1 MQNIYDE
8 AQTIL
13 YFLLSQRRRFVIMK
27 LVKTN
32 KQGGIFMKLQKWKR
46 KILAVILA
54 VGIFAGSVAVNGT
67 QAAAAE
73 QRAAGLAEL
82 AQVIRDNGMQRKS
95 RFSVDFSGSD
105 EEWSRLFN
113 GMSFFYYDMIV
124 LDDAST
130 SDDSDY
136 LIGNINFSKEFMS
149 TLVEEESGNGEIIFT
164 PTYFETADETEYVN
178 THTKEILAELGT
190 SQMSDY
196 SKVKAV
202 HDYVCELITYT
213 NDVDNASS
221 VYGAYVRGKG
231 LCNSYALCMYKLLVE
246 TGVPCH
252 WIGGSAGTGRDSAG
266 HAWNIVKL
274 GDQWYNLDATW
285 DDADNDKISYDYFLK
300 GTADFDE
307 ADTSQVHTMDNE
319 YYESSYLTD
328 FPIAETSYVVSDE
341 DLKPVTPTPTPTSV
355 PSTSPSAAPTE
366 VPAQT
371 PSTSPSAAPT
381 EVPTQSPSASPS
393 AAPTEAPTQ
402 IPSVSPSTTP
412 KSPVSPVMPPTT
424 TPSETK
430 EVTVPGVPTDT
441 TEDSLS
447 EITKYSFSD
456 IIVGKYPAKGKFTI
470 SRKKADDIQLLIDNK
485 AARKKIAKI
494 SYKITSGKKII
505 KTKNYGIR
513 KDGKQYFSNLR
524 VFGKKKGKAKIAVT
538 VKLINGQK
546 KKYNFTVRVR

>member
-13 YFLLSQRRRFVIMK
+13 YFLLSHRRRFVIMK

-54 VGIFAGSVAVNGT
+54 VGIFAGSVAANGT

-149 TLVEEESGNGEIIFT
+149 ASVEEEGGNGEIIFT

-202 HDYVCELITYT
+202 HDYVCALITYT

-221 VYGAYVRGKG
+221 VYGAYVQGKG

-246 TGVPCH
+246 AGVPCH

-341 DLKPVTPTPTPTSV
+341 DLKPVTPTPTQTQSA
-355 PSTSPSAAPTE
+355 SPSAAPTE
-366 VPAQT
+366 APAQT
-371 PSTSPSAAPT
+371 PSASPSAAPT
-381 EVPTQSPSASPS
+381 EVPTQTPSASPS

-424 TPSETK
+424 TPGETK
-430 EVTVPGVPTDT
+430 EV
-441 TEDSLS
+441 
-447 EITKYSFSD
+447 TKYSFSD

-546 KKYNFTVRVR
+546 KKYKLYGACALKTGGK

>member
-13 YFLLSQRRRFVIMK
+13 YFLLSHRRRFVIMK

-202 HDYVCELITYT
+202 HDYVCALITYT

-231 LCNSYALCMYKLLVE
+231 LCNSYALCMYKLLLE
-246 TGVPCH
+246 AGVPCH

-355 PSTSPSAAPTE
+355 PSALPSAAPTE
-366 VPAQT
+366 APAQT
-371 PSTSPSAAPT
+371 PSASPSAAPT
-381 EVPTQSPSASPS
+381 EVPTQTPSASPS

-402 IPSVSPSTTP
+402 TPSVSPSTTP
-412 KSPVSPVMPPTT
+412 KSPVSSVMPPTT
-424 TPSETK
+424 TPGETK

>member
-32 KQGGIFMKLQKWKR
+32 KLGGIFMKLQKWKR
-46 KILAVILA
+46 EILAAILA

-149 TLVEEESGNGEIIFT
+149 ASVEEESGNGEIIFT

-202 HDYVCELITYT
+202 HDYVCALITYT

-221 VYGAYVRGKG
+221 VYGAYVRGEG

-246 TGVPCH
+246 AGVPCH

-328 FPIAETSYVVSDE
+328 FPIAATSYVVSDE
-341 DLKPVTPTPTPTSV
+341 DLKPVTPTPTPTIV
-355 PSTSPSAAPTE
+355 
-366 VPAQT
+366 
-371 PSTSPSAAPT
+371 
-381 EVPTQSPSASPS
+381 PSASPS
-393 AAPTEAPTQ
+393 AAPTEAPAQTPSASPSAAPTEVPTQ
-402 IPSVSPSTTP
+402 TPSVSPSTTP
-412 KSPVSPVMPPTT
+412 ESPVSPVLPSTT
-424 TPSETK
+424 TPGETK
-430 EVTVPGVPTDT
+430 GITAPGVPTDT

-456 IIVGKYPAKGKFTI
+456 IIVGKYPAKGKFII

>member
-1 MQNIYDE
+1 
-8 AQTIL
+8 
-13 YFLLSQRRRFVIMK
+13 MK
-27 LVKTN
+27 P
-32 KQGGIFMKLQKWKR
+32 QKWKR
-46 KILAVILA
+46 KILAVILT

-149 TLVEEESGNGEIIFT
+149 ASVEEESGNGEIIFT

-202 HDYVCELITYT
+202 HDYVCALITYT

-231 LCNSYALCMYKLLVE
+231 LCNSYALCMYKLLLE
-246 TGVPCH
+246 AGVPCH

-285 DDADNDKISYDYFLK
+285 DDEDNDKISYDYFLK

-341 DLKPVTPTPTPTSV
+341 DLKPVTPTPTPTIV
-355 PSTSPSAAPTE
+355 PSAAPTE
-366 VPAQT
+366 V
-371 PSTSPSAAPT
+371 
-381 EVPTQSPSASPS
+381 
-393 AAPTEAPTQ
+393 PTQ

-424 TPSETK
+424 TPGETK
-430 EVTVPGVPTDT
+430 EV
-441 TEDSLS
+441 
-447 EITKYSFSD
+447 TKYSFSD

>member
-1 MQNIYDE
+1 MEKENIGSD
-8 AQTIL
+8 
-13 YFLLSQRRRFVIMK
+13 S
-27 LVKTN
+27 
-32 KQGGIFMKLQKWKR
+32 GGGDICR
-46 KILAVILA
+46 KCC
-54 VGIFAGSVAVNGT
+54 GNGT

-149 TLVEEESGNGEIIFT
+149 ASVEEEGGNGEIIFT

-202 HDYVCELITYT
+202 HDYVCALITYT

-246 TGVPCH
+246 AGVPCH

-341 DLKPVTPTPTPTSV
+341 DLKPVTPTPT
-355 PSTSPSAAPTE
+355 
-366 VPAQT
+366 QT
-371 PSTSPSAAPT
+371 
-381 EVPTQSPSASPS
+381 QSASPS

-424 TPSETK
+424 TPGETK
-430 EVTVPGVPTDT
+430 EV
-441 TEDSLS
+441 
-447 EITKYSFSD
+447 TKYSFSD

>member
-1 MQNIYDE
+1 
-8 AQTIL
+8 
-13 YFLLSQRRRFVIMK
+13 
-27 LVKTN
+27 
-32 KQGGIFMKLQKWKR
+32 MKLQKWKR
-46 KILAVILA
+46 KILAAVLA
-54 VGIFAGSVAVNGT
+54 IGVFAGSLAASGT

-73 QRAAGLAEL
+73 QKAAGLTEL

-149 TLVEEESGNGEIIFT
+149 ASVDEESGNGEITFT

-202 HDYVCELITYT
+202 HDYVCALITYT

-221 VYGAYVRGKG
+221 VYGAYVRGEG
-231 LCNSYALCMYKLLVE
+231 LCNSYALCMYKLLAE
-246 TGVPCH
+246 AGVPCH
-252 WIGGSAGTGRDSAG
+252 WIGGSAGTGRDSDG

-274 GDQWYNLDATW
+274 GDSWYNLDATW
-285 DDADNDKISYDYFLK
+285 DDADNDQVSYDYFLK
-300 GTADFDE
+300 GTSDFDE

-341 DLKPVTPTPTPTSV
+341 DLKPVTPTPTPTAV
-355 PSTSPSAAPTE
+355 PSASPSAAPTE
-366 VPAQT
+366 T
-371 PSTSPSAAPT
+371 PST
-381 EVPTQSPSASPS
+381 EPS

-402 IPSVSPSTTP
+402 IPTASSSAAPE
-412 KSPVSPVMPPTT
+412 SPVSPVIPSTT
-424 TPSETK
+424 APGETK
-430 EVTVPGVPTDT
+430 ETTVPSVPTDT
-441 TEDSLS
+441 TDDSLS
-447 EITKYSFSD
+447 ETPKYAFSD

-538 VKLINGQK
+538 VKLVNGQK

>member
-13 YFLLSQRRRFVIMK
+13 YFQLSHRRRFVIMK
-27 LVKTN
+27 LVKIN
-32 KQGGIFMKLQKWKR
+32 KQGGIFMKLQKCKR
-46 KILAVILA
+46 KILAAVLA
-54 VGIFAGSVAVNGT
+54 VGIFSGSVAVNGT

-73 QRAAGLAEL
+73 QRAAGLGEL

-95 RFSVDFSGSD
+95 QFSVDFSGSD
-105 EEWSRLFN
+105 EEWSRLLN

-149 TLVEEESGNGEIIFT
+149 ASVEEGSENGEIIFT

-202 HDYVCELITYT
+202 HDYVCALITYT
-213 NDVDNASS
+213 DDVDNASS
-221 VYGAYVRGKG
+221 VYGAYVRGEG

-246 TGVPCH
+246 AGVPCH

-319 YYESSYLTD
+319 YHESSYLTD

-355 PSTSPSAAPTE
+355 PS
-366 VPAQT
+366 
-371 PSTSPSAAPT
+371 
-381 EVPTQSPSASPS
+381 ASPS

-402 IPSVSPSTTP
+402 TPSVSSSTTP
-412 KSPVSPVMPPTT
+412 ESPVSPVMPPTT
-424 TPSETK
+424 TPGETK
-430 EVTVPGVPTDT
+430 ENTVPGVPTDT

-470 SRKKADDIQLLIDNK
+470 SRKKADDIQFLIDNK

-538 VKLINGQK
+538 VELINGQK

>member
-1 MQNIYDE
+1 
-8 AQTIL
+8 
-13 YFLLSQRRRFVIMK
+13 
-27 LVKTN
+27 
-32 KQGGIFMKLQKWKR
+32 MKLQKCKR
-46 KILAVILA
+46 KILAAVLA
-54 VGIFAGSVAVNGT
+54 VGIFSGSVAVNGT

-95 RFSVDFSGSD
+95 QFSVDFSGSD
-105 EEWSRLFN
+105 EEWSRLLN

-149 TLVEEESGNGEIIFT
+149 ASVEEGSENGEIIFT

-202 HDYVCELITYT
+202 HDYVCALITYT
-213 NDVDNASS
+213 DDVDNASS
-221 VYGAYVRGKG
+221 VYGAYVRGEG

-246 TGVPCH
+246 AGVPCH

-307 ADTSQVHTMDNE
+307 ADTSQVHTMDKE
-319 YYESSYLTD
+319 YHESSYLTD

-355 PSTSPSAAPTE
+355 PS
-366 VPAQT
+366 
-371 PSTSPSAAPT
+371 
-381 EVPTQSPSASPS
+381 ASPS

-412 KSPVSPVMPPTT
+412 ESPVSPVMPPTT
-424 TPSETK
+424 TPGETK
-430 EVTVPGVPTDT
+430 EDTVPGVPTDT

-470 SRKKADDIQLLIDNK
+470 SRKKADDIQFLIDNK

-538 VKLINGQK
+538 VELINGQK

>member
-1 MQNIYDE
+1 
-8 AQTIL
+8 
-13 YFLLSQRRRFVIMK
+13 MK
-27 LVKTN
+27 P
-32 KQGGIFMKLQKWKR
+32 QKWKR
-46 KILAVILA
+46 KILAVILT

-149 TLVEEESGNGEIIFT
+149 ASVEEESGNGEIIFT

-202 HDYVCELITYT
+202 HDYVCALITYT

-231 LCNSYALCMYKLLVE
+231 LCNSYALCMYKLLLE
-246 TGVPCH
+246 AGVPCH

-341 DLKPVTPTPTPTSV
+341 DLKPVTPTPTPTIV
-355 PSTSPSAAPTE
+355 
-366 VPAQT
+366 
-371 PSTSPSAAPT
+371 
-381 EVPTQSPSASPS
+381 PSASPS

-402 IPSVSPSTTP
+402 TQSVSPSTTP
-412 KSPVSPVMPPTT
+412 ESPVSPVMPPTT
-424 TPSETK
+424 TPGETK
-430 EVTVPGVPTDT
+430 
-441 TEDSLS
+441 

>member
-1 MQNIYDE
+1 
-8 AQTIL
+8 
-13 YFLLSQRRRFVIMK
+13 
-27 LVKTN
+27 
-32 KQGGIFMKLQKWKR
+32 MKLQKWKR
-46 KILAVILA
+46 KILAVILT
-54 VGIFAGSVAVNGT
+54 VGIFAGSVAANGT

-149 TLVEEESGNGEIIFT
+149 ASVEEESGNGEIIFT

-202 HDYVCELITYT
+202 HDYVCALITYT

-231 LCNSYALCMYKLLVE
+231 LCNSYALCMYKLLLE
-246 TGVPCH
+246 AGVPCH

-285 DDADNDKISYDYFLK
+285 DDEDNDKISYDYFLK

-341 DLKPVTPTPTPTSV
+341 DLKPVTPTPTPTIV
-355 PSTSPSAAPTE
+355 PSAAPTE
-366 VPAQT
+366 V
-371 PSTSPSAAPT
+371 
-381 EVPTQSPSASPS
+381 
-393 AAPTEAPTQ
+393 PTQ

-424 TPSETK
+424 TPGETK
-430 EVTVPGVPTDT
+430 EV
-441 TEDSLS
+441 
-447 EITKYSFSD
+447 TKYSFSD

>member
-1 MQNIYDE
+1 
-8 AQTIL
+8 
-13 YFLLSQRRRFVIMK
+13 
-27 LVKTN
+27 
-32 KQGGIFMKLQKWKR
+32 MKLQKCKR
-46 KILAVILA
+46 KILAAVLA
-54 VGIFAGSVAVNGT
+54 VGIFSGSVAVNGT

-95 RFSVDFSGSD
+95 QFSVDFSGSD
-105 EEWSRLFN
+105 EEWSRLLN

-149 TLVEEESGNGEIIFT
+149 ASVEEGSENGEIIFT

-202 HDYVCELITYT
+202 HDYVCALITYT
-213 NDVDNASS
+213 DDVDNASS
-221 VYGAYVRGKG
+221 VYGAYVRGEG

-246 TGVPCH
+246 AGVPCH

-300 GTADFDE
+300 GTADFDA
-307 ADTSQVHTMDNE
+307 ADTSQVHTMDKE
-319 YYESSYLTD
+319 YHESSYLTD

-355 PSTSPSAAPTE
+355 PS
-366 VPAQT
+366 
-371 PSTSPSAAPT
+371 
-381 EVPTQSPSASPS
+381 ASPS

-402 IPSVSPSTTP
+402 TPSVSSSTTP
-412 KSPVSPVMPPTT
+412 ESPVSPVMPPTT
-424 TPSETK
+424 TPGETK
-430 EVTVPGVPTDT
+430 EDTVPGVPTDT

-470 SRKKADDIQLLIDNK
+470 SRKKADDIQFLIDNK

-538 VKLINGQK
+538 VELINGQK

>member
-13 YFLLSQRRRFVIMK
+13 YFLLSHRRRFVIMK

-246 TGVPCH
+246 AGVPCH

-341 DLKPVTPTPTPTSV
+341 DLKPVTPTPTPTIV
-355 PSTSPSAAPTE
+355 PSASPSAT
-366 VPAQT
+366 
-371 PSTSPSAAPT
+371 PT
-381 EVPTQSPSASPS
+381 EVPTQTPTEVPTQTPTEVPTQTPSASPS

-402 IPSVSPSTTP
+402 TPSVSPSTTP
-412 KSPVSPVMPPTT
+412 KSPVSPVIPPTT
-424 TPSETK
+424 TPGETK
-430 EVTVPGVPTDT
+430 EV
-441 TEDSLS
+441 
-447 EITKYSFSD
+447 TKYSFSD

>member
-13 YFLLSQRRRFVIMK
+13 YFLLSHRRRFVIMK

-54 VGIFAGSVAVNGT
+54 VGIFAGSVAANGT

-149 TLVEEESGNGEIIFT
+149 ASVEEESGNGEIIFT

-202 HDYVCELITYT
+202 HDYVCALITYT

-221 VYGAYVRGKG
+221 VYGAYVRGEG

-246 TGVPCH
+246 AGVPCH

-341 DLKPVTPTPTPTSV
+341 DLKPVTPTPTPTIV
-355 PSTSPSAAPTE
+355 PSASPSAT
-366 VPAQT
+366 
-371 PSTSPSAAPT
+371 PT
-381 EVPTQSPSASPS
+381 EVPTQTPTEVPTQTPSASPS

-402 IPSVSPSTTP
+402 TPSVSPSTTP
-412 KSPVSPVMPPTT
+412 KSPVSPVIPPTT
-424 TPSETK
+424 TPGETK

>member
-1 MQNIYDE
+1 
-8 AQTIL
+8 
-13 YFLLSQRRRFVIMK
+13 MK
-27 LVKTN
+27 P
-32 KQGGIFMKLQKWKR
+32 QKWKR

-54 VGIFAGSVAVNGT
+54 VGIFTGSVAANGT

-149 TLVEEESGNGEIIFT
+149 ASVEEESGNGEIIFT

-202 HDYVCELITYT
+202 HDYVCALITYT

-221 VYGAYVRGKG
+221 VYGAYVRGEG

-246 TGVPCH
+246 AGVPCH

-341 DLKPVTPTPTPTSV
+341 DLKPVTPTPTPTIV
-355 PSTSPSAAPTE
+355 
-366 VPAQT
+366 
-371 PSTSPSAAPT
+371 
-381 EVPTQSPSASPS
+381 PSASPS

-402 IPSVSPSTTP
+402 TPSVSPSTTP
-412 KSPVSPVMPPTT
+412 ESPVSPVMPPTT
-424 TPSETK
+424 TPGETK
-430 EVTVPGVPTDT
+430 GITAPGVPTDT

-485 AARKKIAKI
+485 AAKKKIAKI

>member
-32 KQGGIFMKLQKWKR
+32 KLGGIFMKLQKWKR
-46 KILAVILA
+46 EILAAILA

-149 TLVEEESGNGEIIFT
+149 ASVEEESGNGEIIFT

-202 HDYVCELITYT
+202 HDYVCALITYT

-221 VYGAYVRGKG
+221 VYGAYVRGEG

-246 TGVPCH
+246 AGVPCH

-328 FPIAETSYVVSDE
+328 FPIAATSYVVSDE
-341 DLKPVTPTPTPTSV
+341 DLKPVTPTPTPTIV
-355 PSTSPSAAPTE
+355 
-366 VPAQT
+366 
-371 PSTSPSAAPT
+371 
-381 EVPTQSPSASPS
+381 PSASPS
-393 AAPTEAPTQ
+393 AAPTEAPAQTPSASPSAAPTEVPTQ
-402 IPSVSPSTTP
+402 TPSVSPSTTP
-412 KSPVSPVMPPTT
+412 ESPVSPVLPSTT
-424 TPSETK
+424 TPGETK
-430 EVTVPGVPTDT
+430 GITAPGVPTDT

>member
-1 MQNIYDE
+1 
-8 AQTIL
+8 
-13 YFLLSQRRRFVIMK
+13 
-27 LVKTN
+27 
-32 KQGGIFMKLQKWKR
+32 MKLQKWKR

-54 VGIFAGSVAVNGT
+54 VGIFAGSVAANGT

-149 TLVEEESGNGEIIFT
+149 ASVEEESGNGEIIFT

-202 HDYVCELITYT
+202 HDYVCALITYT

-246 TGVPCH
+246 AGVPCH

-341 DLKPVTPTPTPTSV
+341 DLKPVTPTPTQT
-355 PSTSPSAAPTE
+355 PSASPSAAPTE
-366 VPAQT
+366 APAQT
-371 PSTSPSAAPT
+371 
-381 EVPTQSPSASPS
+381 PSASPS

-402 IPSVSPSTTP
+402 TPSASPSAAPTEVPTQTPSASPSAAPTEAPTQTPSVSPSTTP
-412 KSPVSPVMPPTT
+412 ESPVSPVMPPTT
-424 TPSETK
+424 TPGETK
-430 EVTVPGVPTDT
+430 GITVPGVPTDT

>member
-1 MQNIYDE
+1 
-8 AQTIL
+8 
-13 YFLLSQRRRFVIMK
+13 
-27 LVKTN
+27 
-32 KQGGIFMKLQKWKR
+32 MKLQKWKR
-46 KILAVILA
+46 KILAAILA
-54 VGIFAGSVAVNGT
+54 IGIFAGSVAVNGT

-149 TLVEEESGNGEIIFT
+149 ASVEEESGNGEIIFT

-202 HDYVCELITYT
+202 HDYVCALITYT

-221 VYGAYVRGKG
+221 VYGAYVRGEG

-246 TGVPCH
+246 AGVPCH

-300 GTADFDE
+300 GSTDFDE
-307 ADTSQVHTMDNE
+307 ADPSQVHVMDNE

-328 FPIAETSYVVSDE
+328 FPIAETYYIRSDE
-341 DLKPVTPTPTPTSV
+341 DLEPVNPTPAPTATPEAT
-355 PSTSPSAAPTE
+355 PSAAPTE
-366 VPAQT
+366 IPEAT
-371 PSTSPSAAPT
+371 PSAAPEET
-381 EVPTQSPSASPS
+381 STATP
-393 AAPTEAPTQ
+393 EAT
-402 IPSVSPSTTP
+402 PSVAPEQTP
-412 KSPVSPVMPPTT
+412 AAQETVSPGAPAS
-424 TPSETK
+424 TP
-430 EVTVPGVPTDT
+430 GN
-441 TEDSLS
+441 SLS
-447 EITKYSFSD
+447 DAKTTMPVTEPSQQPDDKTNNVSKAPKYSFSD
-456 IIVGKYPAKGKFTI
+456 IIVGKYPLKGKFTI
-470 SRKKADDIQLLIDNK
+470 SRKKADDIQLLINSK
-485 AARKKIAKI
+485 AAKNKIAKI
-494 SYKITSGKKII
+494 SYKIKSGKKII
-505 KTKNYGIR
+505 KTKNYGIQ

-538 VKLINGQK
+538 VKLVNGQK

>member
-13 YFLLSQRRRFVIMK
+13 YFLLSHRRRFVIMK

-32 KQGGIFMKLQKWKR
+32 KQGGIFMKLQKCKR
-46 KILAVILA
+46 KILAAVLA
-54 VGIFAGSVAVNGT
+54 VGIFSGSVAVNGT

-95 RFSVDFSGSD
+95 QFSVDFSGSD
-105 EEWSRLFN
+105 EEWSRLLN

-149 TLVEEESGNGEIIFT
+149 ASVEEESENGEIIFT

-202 HDYVCELITYT
+202 HDYVCALITYT
-213 NDVDNASS
+213 DDVDNASS
-221 VYGAYVRGKG
+221 VYGAYVRGEG

-246 TGVPCH
+246 AGVPCH

-307 ADTSQVHTMDNE
+307 ADTSQVHTMDKE
-319 YYESSYLTD
+319 YHESSYLTD

-355 PSTSPSAAPTE
+355 PS
-366 VPAQT
+366 
-371 PSTSPSAAPT
+371 
-381 EVPTQSPSASPS
+381 ASPS

-402 IPSVSPSTTP
+402 TPSVSSSTTP
-412 KSPVSPVMPPTT
+412 ESPVSPVMPPTT
-424 TPSETK
+424 TPGETK
-430 EVTVPGVPTDT
+430 EDTVPGVPTDT

-470 SRKKADDIQLLIDNK
+470 SRKKADDIQFLIDNK

-538 VKLINGQK
+538 VELINGQK

>member
-13 YFLLSQRRRFVIMK
+13 YFLLSHRRRFVIMK

-54 VGIFAGSVAVNGT
+54 VGIFAGSVAANGT

-149 TLVEEESGNGEIIFT
+149 ASVEEEGGNGEIIFT

-202 HDYVCELITYT
+202 HDYVCALITYT

-246 TGVPCH
+246 AGVPCH

-341 DLKPVTPTPTPTSV
+341 DLKPVTPTPT
-355 PSTSPSAAPTE
+355 
-366 VPAQT
+366 QT
-371 PSTSPSAAPT
+371 
-381 EVPTQSPSASPS
+381 QSASPS

-424 TPSETK
+424 TPGETK
-430 EVTVPGVPTDT
+430 EV
-441 TEDSLS
+441 
-447 EITKYSFSD
+447 TKYSFSD

>member
-13 YFLLSQRRRFVIMK
+13 YFLLSHRRRFVIMK

-54 VGIFAGSVAVNGT
+54 VGIFAGSVAANGT

-149 TLVEEESGNGEIIFT
+149 ASVEEEGGNGEIIFT

-202 HDYVCELITYT
+202 HDYVCALITYT

-246 TGVPCH
+246 AGVPCH

-341 DLKPVTPTPTPTSV
+341 DLKPVTPTPT
-355 PSTSPSAAPTE
+355 
-366 VPAQT
+366 QT
-371 PSTSPSAAPT
+371 
-381 EVPTQSPSASPS
+381 PSASPS

-424 TPSETK
+424 TPGETK
-430 EVTVPGVPTDT
+430 EV
-441 TEDSLS
+441 
-447 EITKYSFSD
+447 TKYSFSD

>member
-13 YFLLSQRRRFVIMK
+13 YFLLSHRRRFVIMK

-54 VGIFAGSVAVNGT
+54 VGIFAGSVAANGT

-149 TLVEEESGNGEIIFT
+149 ALVEEKSGNGEIIFT

-202 HDYVCELITYT
+202 HDYVCALITYT

-221 VYGAYVRGKG
+221 VYGAYVRGEG
-231 LCNSYALCMYKLLVE
+231 LCNSYALCMYKLLLE
-246 TGVPCH
+246 AGVPCH

-328 FPIAETSYVVSDE
+328 FPIAETSYAVSDE

-366 VPAQT
+366 APTQT
-371 PSTSPSAAPT
+371 PSASPSAAPT
-381 EVPTQSPSASPS
+381 EVPTQTPSASPS

-412 KSPVSPVMPPTT
+412 KSPVSPVIPPTT
-424 TPSETK
+424 TPGETK
-430 EVTVPGVPTDT
+430 EV
-441 TEDSLS
+441 
-447 EITKYSFSD
+447 TKYSFSD

>member
-46 KILAVILA
+46 KILAVILM

-149 TLVEEESGNGEIIFT
+149 ASVEEESGNGEIIFT

-202 HDYVCELITYT
+202 HDYVCALITYT

-221 VYGAYVRGKG
+221 VYGAYVRGEG

-246 TGVPCH
+246 AGVPCH

-285 DDADNDKISYDYFLK
+285 DDADNNKISYDYFLK

-355 PSTSPSAAPTE
+355 PS
-366 VPAQT
+366 
-371 PSTSPSAAPT
+371 
-381 EVPTQSPSASPS
+381 ASPS

-402 IPSVSPSTTP
+402 TQSVSPSTTP
-412 KSPVSPVMPPTT
+412 ESPVSPVMPPTT
-424 TPSETK
+424 TPGETK
-430 EVTVPGVPTDT
+430 
-441 TEDSLS
+441 

>member
-1 MQNIYDE
+1 
-8 AQTIL
+8 
-13 YFLLSQRRRFVIMK
+13 MK
-27 LVKTN
+27 P
-32 KQGGIFMKLQKWKR
+32 QKWKR
-46 KILAVILA
+46 KILAVILM

-149 TLVEEESGNGEIIFT
+149 ASVEEESGNGEIIFT

-178 THTKEILAELGT
+178 THTKEILAELGI

-202 HDYVCELITYT
+202 HDYVCALITYT

-221 VYGAYVRGKG
+221 VYGAYVRGEG

-246 TGVPCH
+246 AGVPCH

-285 DDADNDKISYDYFLK
+285 DDADNNKISYDYFLK

-341 DLKPVTPTPTPTSV
+341 DLKPVTPTPTPTIV
-355 PSTSPSAAPTE
+355 PSAAPTE
-366 VPAQT
+366 V
-371 PSTSPSAAPT
+371 
-381 EVPTQSPSASPS
+381 
-393 AAPTEAPTQ
+393 PTQ

-424 TPSETK
+424 TPGETK
-430 EVTVPGVPTDT
+430 EV
-441 TEDSLS
+441 
-447 EITKYSFSD
+447 TKYSFSD

>member
-1 MQNIYDE
+1 
-8 AQTIL
+8 
-13 YFLLSQRRRFVIMK
+13 
-27 LVKTN
+27 
-32 KQGGIFMKLQKWKR
+32 MKLQKWKR

-54 VGIFAGSVAVNGT
+54 VGIFAGSVAANGT

-124 LDDAST
+124 LDDVST

-149 TLVEEESGNGEIIFT
+149 ASVEEESGNGEIIFT

-202 HDYVCELITYT
+202 HDYVCALITYT

-246 TGVPCH
+246 AGVPCH

-285 DDADNDKISYDYFLK
+285 DDADNNKISYDYFLK

-341 DLKPVTPTPTPTSV
+341 DLKPVTPTPTPTIV
-355 PSTSPSAAPTE
+355 
-366 VPAQT
+366 
-371 PSTSPSAAPT
+371 
-381 EVPTQSPSASPS
+381 PSASPS

-402 IPSVSPSTTP
+402 TPSASPSAAPTEVPTQTPSVSPSTTP
-412 KSPVSPVMPPTT
+412 ESPVSLVLPPTT
-424 TPSETK
+424 TPGETK
-430 EVTVPGVPTDT
+430 GITVPSVPTDT
-441 TEDSLS
+441 TDDSLS

>member
-1 MQNIYDE
+1 
-8 AQTIL
+8 
-13 YFLLSQRRRFVIMK
+13 
-27 LVKTN
+27 
-32 KQGGIFMKLQKWKR
+32 MKLQKWKR

-54 VGIFAGSVAVNGT
+54 VGIFAGSVAANGT

-149 TLVEEESGNGEIIFT
+149 ASVEEESGNGEIIFT

-202 HDYVCELITYT
+202 HDYVCALITYT

-246 TGVPCH
+246 AGVPCH

-285 DDADNDKISYDYFLK
+285 DDADNDKISHDYFLK

-355 PSTSPSAAPTE
+355 PSALPSAAPTE
-366 VPAQT
+366 APAQT
-371 PSTSPSAAPT
+371 
-381 EVPTQSPSASPS
+381 PSASPS

-402 IPSVSPSTTP
+402 TPSASPSAAPTEVPTQTPSASPSAAPTEAPTQTPSVSPSTAP
-412 KSPVSPVMPPTT
+412 ESPVSPVMPPTT
-424 TPSETK
+424 TPGETK
-430 EVTVPGVPTDT
+430 EV
-441 TEDSLS
+441 
-447 EITKYSFSD
+447 TKYSFSD

>member
-1 MQNIYDE
+1 
-8 AQTIL
+8 
-13 YFLLSQRRRFVIMK
+13 MK
-27 LVKTN
+27 P
-32 KQGGIFMKLQKWKR
+32 QKWKR
-46 KILAVILA
+46 KILAVILT
-54 VGIFAGSVAVNGT
+54 VGIFAGSVAANGT

-149 TLVEEESGNGEIIFT
+149 ASVEEESGNGEIIFT

-202 HDYVCELITYT
+202 HDYVCALITYT

-231 LCNSYALCMYKLLVE
+231 LCNSYALCMYKLLLE
-246 TGVPCH
+246 AGVPCH

-285 DDADNDKISYDYFLK
+285 DDEDNDKISYDYFLK

-341 DLKPVTPTPTPTSV
+341 DLKPVTPTPTPTIV
-355 PSTSPSAAPTE
+355 PSAAPTE
-366 VPAQT
+366 V
-371 PSTSPSAAPT
+371 
-381 EVPTQSPSASPS
+381 
-393 AAPTEAPTQ
+393 PTQ

-424 TPSETK
+424 TPGETK
-430 EVTVPGVPTDT
+430 EV
-441 TEDSLS
+441 
-447 EITKYSFSD
+447 TKYSFSD

>member
-1 MQNIYDE
+1 M
-8 AQTIL
+8 
-13 YFLLSQRRRFVIMK
+13 
-27 LVKTN
+27 
-32 KQGGIFMKLQKWKR
+32 
-46 KILAVILA
+46 ILA

-95 RFSVDFSGSD
+95 RFAVDFSGSD

-149 TLVEEESGNGEIIFT
+149 ASVEEESGNGEIIFT

-178 THTKEILAELGT
+178 THTKEILAELGI

-202 HDYVCELITYT
+202 HDYVCALITYT

-221 VYGAYVRGKG
+221 VYGAYVRGEG
-231 LCNSYALCMYKLLVE
+231 LCNSYALCMYKLLLE
-246 TGVPCH
+246 AGVPCH

-341 DLKPVTPTPTPTSV
+341 DLMV
-355 PSTSPSAAPTE
+355 
-366 VPAQT
+366 
-371 PSTSPSAAPT
+371 
-381 EVPTQSPSASPS
+381 
-393 AAPTEAPTQ
+393 
-402 IPSVSPSTTP
+402 I
-412 KSPVSPVMPPTT
+412 
-424 TPSETK
+424 
-430 EVTVPGVPTDT
+430 
-441 TEDSLS
+441 L
-447 EITKYSFSD
+447 
-456 IIVGKYPAKGKFTI
+456 
-470 SRKKADDIQLLIDNK
+470 
-485 AARKKIAKI
+485 
-494 SYKITSGKKII
+494 
-505 KTKNYGIR
+505 
-513 KDGKQYFSNLR
+513 
-524 VFGKKKGKAKIAVT
+524 
-538 VKLINGQK
+538 
-546 KKYNFTVRVR
+546 